1 MLFYFALA
9 LWAVG
14 FATSQLPRRWAV
26 GAAGMALGIALF
38 ALDSALKGAWG
49 VFGVDLVGLAMLLGL
64 ALYQRRKA
72 C

>member
-14 FATSQLPRRWAV
+14 FATSWLPRRWAV

-49 VFGVDLVGLAMLLGL
+49 VFGVDLAGLGL
-64 ALYQRRKA
+64 LALAALLQRRKA